1 MAPTSNVDLWSLLV
15 IAWGGMHFLL
25 LCNASPAMCKPTCSD
40 VEYSRTIWIELDSQI
55 LNAHLCLTG
64 FGMAIPRFI
73 LLLTYYRIR
82 RNEIGVRRLEAST
95 VDGSD

>member
-25 LCNASPAMCKPTCSD
+25 LCNASPAMCKPTCND

-64 FGMAIPRFI
+64 FGMAIPRP
-73 LLLTYYRIR
+73 TYTTYF
-82 RNEIGVRRLEAST
+82 NL
-95 VDGSD
+95 GSEGMRSVF